1 MKISCLALCLAL
13 IVLTSCTQSA
23 DDTEASQAADSTAK
37 HGNHHDKDADL
48 PLHTLA
54 FGELV
59 ERFES
64 EERAEWQK
72 PDLVIDKLG
81 DLEGLSVADLGA
93 GTGYFAFRLAEKA
106 KHVIA
111 IDVDEKFVRYMNERR
126 MKADVTNL
134 ETRLAE
140 YHNPYLGP
148 QEVDLILM
156 VDVYHHI
163 EDRVDYFKLV
173 RSSLRPFGSLWV
185 VDFKKGDLP
194 VGPPDKVK
202 LSPEEVTT
210 ELQQAGYDQFNI
222 DTSSL
227 QYQYIIEAK
236 P

>member
-1 MKISCLALCLAL
+1 
-13 IVLTSCTQSA
+13 
-23 DDTEASQAADSTAK
+23 
-37 HGNHHDKDADL
+37 
-48 PLHTLA
+48 
-54 FGELV
+54 
-59 ERFES
+59 
-64 EERAEWQK
+64 
-72 PDLVIDKLG
+72 
-81 DLEGLSVADLGA
+81 
-93 GTGYFAFRLAEKA
+93 
-106 KHVIA
+106 
-111 IDVDEKFVRYMNERR
+111 MNERR